1 MTPLAH
7 AAGLFTLAGLP
18 RGSYVRI
25 EPGFDAQ
32 AVLDRLNGDRIT
44 WTFAVPTIARAAGV
58 ARGPVVRVEAA
69 CASGTLAVHRAVQ
82 AVRAGRYRT
91 VLALGI
97 EQMSLQFDGPIEPEP
112 TDAEG
117 GQGLP
122 LPGLYA
128 LQAHRY
134 LHEHG
139 RDSAELAEVAV
150 KNRRQGAL
158 NERAHRRGA
167 VTAEE
172 VLASRPIA
180 DPLTLLQCCPVSDG
194 AAAAVIGPPRP
205 GHPDVPVLASVF
217 EGGRAWPA
225 DPDEP
230 WSVAC
235 VRRARIK
242 AEQEAGRRMEEADV
256 FEVHDAFTIGEV
268 LSLEALG
275 LCPPGRALD
284 VLREG
289 DFSVGGRW
297 AVNPGGGLLSRGHAL
312 GATGVAQLAEITW
325 QLTGRAGER
334 QLPQAPRMGV
344 VETMGGGAAGLD
356 GNAAGVLVLTA
367 PDRRRT
373 KRPRRTPGP
382 LCFASVL
389 TCGNA
394 AEVIPRKYG
403 TDAVRWPSAQRART
417 LFAQV
422 RYLICW

>member
-1 MTPLAH
+1 MVTHAGPRPVEVPDVAAVAGPGTGRGQRRRSALARRPEPGRSPRSAASEAAPDDPAVIYFTGGTTGRPKGVVHTQAATVKNLLAHLLEGGIGRDGRLLLVTPLAH

-69 CASGTLAVHRAVQ
+69 CASGTLAVHRAVVQ

-91 VLALGI
+91 ILALGI

-180 DPLTLLQCCPVSDG
+180 APLTLLQCCPVSDG

-217 EGGRAWPA
+217 EVDGHGPRTRTSRGASPACAGRGSRPNKKPVAGWRKRTSSKSTTPSRSVRSSAWRHSAFARRAGHWTCSAKGTSRWEAGGRSTPA
-225 DPDEP
+225 AASCPGATP
-230 WSVAC
+230 SA
-235 VRRARIK
+235 RRASRSWP
-242 AEQEAGRRMEEADV
+242 R
-256 FEVHDAFTIGEV
+256 
-268 LSLEALG
+268 S
-275 LCPPGRALD
+275 PG
-284 VLREG
+284 
-289 DFSVGGRW
+289 S
-297 AVNPGGGLLSRGHAL
+297 
-312 GATGVAQLAEITW
+312 
-325 QLTGRAGER
+325 
-334 QLPQAPRMGV
+334 
-344 VETMGGGAAGLD
+344 
-356 GNAAGVLVLTA
+356 
-367 PDRRRT
+367 
-373 KRPRRTPGP
+373 
-382 LCFASVL
+382 
-389 TCGNA
+389 
-394 AEVIPRKYG
+394 
-403 TDAVRWPSAQRART
+403 
-417 LFAQV
+417 
-422 RYLICW
+422 